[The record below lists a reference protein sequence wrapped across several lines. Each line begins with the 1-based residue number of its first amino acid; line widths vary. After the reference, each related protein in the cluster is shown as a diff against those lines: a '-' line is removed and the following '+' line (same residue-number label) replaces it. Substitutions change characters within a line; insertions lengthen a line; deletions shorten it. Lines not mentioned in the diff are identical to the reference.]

1 MKMDQRLSKFPRKPI
16 YTTPR
21 SPLIHKENH
30 SDPILPSLQ
39 LTFYH
44 PLTCVATPQV
54 KAEVTQRKS
63 LSECGLTLPA
73 PSALAHIML
82 SVTGFTCPYF
92 CRHVSLSIIS
102 TATCSGL
109 PSFQSRNI
117 CSIGHRQLCLLI
129 LTCCRTSACALGE
142 PRSVTPQP
150 VANPVIPSKS
160 LLAQLERPL
169 LGLGRQIGLQTIY
182 VVKKMFS

>member
-102 TATCSGL
+102 TATCSVV
-109 PSFQSRNI
+109 R
-117 CSIGHRQLCLLI
+117 
-129 LTCCRTSACALGE
+129 
-142 PRSVTPQP
+142 
-150 VANPVIPSKS
+150 VA
-160 LLAQLERPL
+160 
-169 LGLGRQIGLQTIY
+169 
-182 VVKKMFS
+182 MFSVKEYLYDGNGTTGDPVDPQSSPAEEPLPAPSGSRGR